1 MRLFAGIAL
10 LYLLLAS
17 LYHVAVPL
25 GEAPDEPGHIRYVL
39 FLASEQ
45 RLPVQRQPYETSDVP
60 GEGHQ
65 PPLAYLLATP
75 AALWLPA
82 EQRTL
87 YLTANPQF
95 TWSGGTDTAA
105 FMRAS
110 NQYPPWQGVTLAW
123 HLARGFSTLWG
134 LVTLACI
141 WGIARTLAPDD
152 VWLAVLATTLTAT
165 LPQFL
170 FTSVIVTND
179 ALLIA
184 LAAAILWGC
193 VALLA
198 NPTPPP
204 HPLRLIALLG
214 LLCGLAMLTKQSA
227 LLLLPIAA
235 WSIWRVGYMRGV
247 LLWATLIVG
256 VAGWWYLRNLGL
268 YGDPMGLQ
276 SFRSTYATDPMRWSD
291 GQAWGSALWQL
302 LRSSWAFFG
311 WINLPA
317 PVWVYVL
324 YALVSVVAGAGWLLR
339 RHPLPVA
346 WLPVLFLPLLA
357 LAWLLSFA
365 AVAGLVAWQG
375 RLIFPALAAFALL
388 LAAGLRHLHLLPRP
402 LIGGLL
408 VGLAGLAAWLPL
420 GVIAPAYP
428 WHTLPA
434 ARAVQQAGTP
444 TYARY
449 AAEWERG
456 IELHGW
462 STTPAPPLQAGQPLS
477 ITLTWHALERVPH
490 DWTVFVHLVDQ
501 QGAIVAEHNSRP
513 QLGQFPMPLWTP
525 GDWLEDSH
533 PLLLP
538 ADLPAGSYT
547 LRVGLYRPWQRDP
560 RRGERQ
566 PVWAADGQLLGDYAP
581 VGTLRVE

>member
-1 MRLFAGIAL
+1 MRHFAGIAL

-25 GEAPDEPGHIRYVL
+25 GEGPDEPGHMRYVL
-39 FLASEQ
+39 FLASQQ

-75 AALWLPA
+75 AALWLPTN
-82 EQRTL
+82 QRTL
-87 YLTANPQF
+87 SLTANPQF
-95 TWSGGTDTAA
+95 TWSGGNDPAA

-110 NQYPPWQGVTLAW
+110 NQYMPWQGVTLAW

-170 FTSVIVTND
+170 FTSVLVTND

-198 NPTPPP
+198 TAP
-204 HPLRLIALLG
+204 HPHRLIALLG
-214 LLCGLAMLTKQSA
+214 LLCGLALLTKQSA

-235 WSIWRVGYMRGV
+235 WSIWRVEQGRGV
-247 LLWATLIVG
+247 LLWAALTTG
-256 VAGWWYLRNLGL
+256 VAGWWYFRNLAL

-276 SFRSTYATDPMRWSD
+276 SFRSTYATDPMRWAD
-291 GQAWGSALWQL
+291 VQAWRSALGQL
-302 LRSSWAFFG
+302 LRSSWALFG

-317 PVWVYVL
+317 PRWVYAL
-324 YALVSVVAGAGWLLR
+324 YALVGGVAGAGWLLR
-339 RHPLPVA
+339 RQPLPVT
-346 WLPVLFLPLLA
+346 WLPVLFLPLLT

-375 RLIFPALAAFALL
+375 RLLFPALATFALL
-388 LAAGLRHLHLLPRP
+388 LAGGLRHLPRLPRGA
-402 LIGGLL
+402 L
-408 VGLAGLAAWLPL
+408 LAGLALLTAWLPL
-420 GVIAPAYP
+420 GVIVPAYP
-428 WHTLPA
+428 WYTLPA
-434 ARAVQQAGTP
+434 TRAQQQVGTP

-449 AAEWERG
+449 AAAWEQG

-462 STTPAPPLQAGQPLS
+462 YTTPTPPLHAGQPIN

-501 QGAIVAEHNSRP
+501 QGNIVAEHNSRP
-513 QLGQFPMPLWTP
+513 QVGQFPMPLWTP
-525 GDWLEDSH
+525 GDWLHDSH

-538 ADLPAGSYT
+538 ADLPTGTYA

-566 PVWAADGQLLGDYAP
+566 PVWAADGQPLGDYAT